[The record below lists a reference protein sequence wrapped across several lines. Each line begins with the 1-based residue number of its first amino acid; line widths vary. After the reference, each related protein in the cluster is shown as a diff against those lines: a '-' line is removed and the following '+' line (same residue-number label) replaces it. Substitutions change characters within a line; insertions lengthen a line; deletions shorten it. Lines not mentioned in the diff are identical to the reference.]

1 MRRWLG
7 ALAAAVIACAG
18 VLLGPASGASAATH
32 TPVVFVHGY
41 TGSPSNW
48 TTAIALF
55 EAAGYSGNELY
66 AFSYNSYGDN
76 KTNAQSLASYVN
88 QVKAKTAEGRF
99 TGYVLVAFPL
109 VMFLITNA
117 LSPAYGEMLR
127 DTKGLMMLGFAGALM
142 MLGLLVDLWRRMKEY
157 GGALCICGIDPQ
169 LGRVFRITHL
179 DKIFR
184 FCRDLPEALE
194 ALKTRDD
201 RTE

>member
-1 MRRWLG
+1 MRKGMLSSFFQRDPQEERKQQGRSMGHERLLDISVQDDITIVSLDT
-7 ALAAAVIACAG
+7 ASISAAG
-18 VLLGPASGASAATH
+18 VEP
-32 TPVVFVHGY
+32 
-41 TGSPSNW
+41 
-48 TTAIALF
+48 I
-55 EAAGYSGNELY
+55 
-66 AFSYNSYGDN
+66 
-76 KTNAQSLASYVN
+76 AQSL
-88 QVKAKTAEGRF
+88 RD
-99 TGYVLVAFPL
+99 LVARQQPARL
-109 VMFLITNA
+109 VIDFTRVRFI
-117 LSPAYGEMLR
+117 SS
-127 DTKGLMMLGFAGALM
+127 M